1 MENNIEKSIL
11 NNKQIEKKYDGDT
24 TIYAIKKLTEG
35 VFLSGAILFI
45 YFYFLSSIHTNYLNI
60 GLFTIL
66 TFSVILLFLKSY
78 RRDIRLYIT
87 DDSILYYREYLF
99 NENIDEIKLKD
110 IKGINP
116 NKKLAKNGYL
126 SLNIKDNKDETK
138 LKHFKNPYD
147 ISDNIIKMQSGY
159 KN

>member
-1 MENNIEKSIL
+1 MFKTDNIEERIL
-11 NNKQIEKKYDGDT
+11 ENKQIEKKYNGDT

-116 NKKLAKNGYL
+116 SPSGRLI
-126 SLNIKDNKDETK
+126 LNIKEYQNKKE
-138 LKHFKNPYD
+138 LKYFKNVYD
-147 ISDNIIKMQSGY
+147 ISDNIIKRQSGY
-159 KN
+159 KNE